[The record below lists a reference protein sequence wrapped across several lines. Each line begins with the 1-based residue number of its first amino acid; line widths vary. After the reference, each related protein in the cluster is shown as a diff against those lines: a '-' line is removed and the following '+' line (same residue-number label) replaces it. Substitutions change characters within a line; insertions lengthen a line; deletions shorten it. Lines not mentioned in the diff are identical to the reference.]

1 MVELNFPDR
10 SARQTVERVARLIC
24 QETTMEVIRI
34 RRCTVLAYELIL
46 SLQKDERNR
55 YHQVLGDQLMQ
66 RGEVPQV
73 FLLLSTVYQGRPLS
87 RWC

>member
-1 MVELNFPDR
+1 MVEKNFSDR

-46 SLQKDERNR
+46 SLLDNWNHYIPSR
-55 YHQVLGDQLMQ
+55 LGGPTHFIYIP
-66 RGEVPQV
+66 RTRFHEVRCKGY
-73 FLLLSTVYQGRPLS
+73 LLDSPS
-87 RWC
+87 